1 MATQKDKE
9 KVKVAYRK
17 YGGVMY
23 QALAEDFLRS
33 RAARRYAGKVQLIFT
48 SPPFPLNRK
57 KNYGNY
63 QQDEY
68 IRWLA
73 KFAGLFRSL
82 LKRNGSI
89 VIEMGNAWQPGKPLM
104 STLALRALLR
114 LQASGAF
121 NLCQQ
126 FIAYNPA
133 RLPGPAEW
141 VNVRRIRVKDAY
153 THLWWMSPSVHPKAN
168 NRRVLV
174 PYSDSMNDLLRKG
187 KYNAGKR
194 PSEHKI
200 GEKSFFKN
208 NGGAIPSNVLI
219 FSNTN
224 STDQYQK
231 YCRRKKLELHPARMQ
246 GSVAEFFIKLLT
258 TEGDV
263 VFDPF
268 AGSNTTGAA
277 AQGLNRRWVAVEIR
291 KDYIAG
297 SKGRFGVRK
306 EGR

>member
-1 MATQKDKE
+1 MTKILKP
-9 KVKVAYRK
+9 KVKLAYRK
-17 YGGVMY
+17 RDGVMY
-23 QALAEDFLRS
+23 QALAEDFLAS
-33 RAARRYAGKVQLIFT
+33 RVAKRYAGKVQLIFT

-57 KNYGNY
+57 KNYGNF

-73 KFAGLFRSL
+73 KFAARFRTL
-82 LKRNGSI
+82 LKKKGSI
-89 VIEMGNAWQPGKPLM
+89 VVEMGNAWQPGKPLM

-114 LQASGAF
+114 LQATGRF

-153 THLWWMSPSVHPKAN
+153 THLWWMSPSAHPKAS

-174 PYSDSMNDLLRKG
+174 PYSESMNDLLLKG

-200 GEKSFFKN
+200 GQKSFFKN

-231 YCRRKKLELHPARMQ
+231 YCRRRKLDPHPARMP

-258 TEGDV
+258 TEGDL

-277 AQGLNRRWVAVEIR
+277 AHNLNRRWIGVEIR
-291 KDYIAG
+291 RDYIAG
-297 SKGRFGVRK
+297 SKGRFAAHEK
-306 EGR
+306 GR